1 MYPLSG
7 IYRGCIGKGDIMKAA
22 DEELIAAIRE
32 QSDPMHSSEM
42 ALLISRY
49 SRVIRLKASRLRS
62 TDIETEDL
70 CQEGYLAL
78 FDAVRAF
85 DESKGKFSTFVGKCI
100 TNRMKNA
107 VVKAHGKL
115 EKADDYDL
123 ELIPDDS
130 GSADDYLITKEDD
143 GEISRK
149 LLSLLTEK
157 EYSVLRLYLDGYSY
171 KQIAEKMDITPKS
184 ADNALTR
191 ARNKLKA
198 VL

>member
-1 MYPLSG
+1 
-7 IYRGCIGKGDIMKAA
+7 MKAA

-100 TNRMKNA
+100 TNRMKNV

>member
-1 MYPLSG
+1 
-7 IYRGCIGKGDIMKAA
+7 MKAA

-42 ALLISRY
+42 AVLISRY
-49 SRVIRLKASRLRS
+49 SRVIRIKASRLRS
-62 TDIETEDL
+62 SDIDIEDL

-100 TNRMKNA
+100 TNRMKNV

-191 ARNKLKA
+191 ARNKLKD